1 MMTSENN
8 QYAPQRP
15 VHEEQIPP
23 LSEYARAIIKR
34 HDLVPHPEGGWY
46 SRTWQSPLE
55 YKNST
60 RPLASLIYFLLPK
73 GDFSDWHL
81 VDADE
86 LWLWHGPSPLEI
98 EVSDTDP
105 RKSVEGFAKK
115 STVTR
120 LGDGLDSR
128 NITTDTNKG
137 YIATFAA
144 QTLIRAGQWQRTLPA
159 ENDVLVSCVVS
170 PGFTFEGFTVISE

>member
-60 RPLASLIYFLLPK
+60 
-73 GDFSDWHL
+73 
-81 VDADE
+81 
-86 LWLWHGPSPLEI
+86 
-98 EVSDTDP
+98 
-105 RKSVEGFAKK
+105 
-115 STVTR
+115 
-120 LGDGLDSR
+120 